1 MSDLVKR
8 LRKEEDSLYGTHPC
22 GLLHDAADRIEILEA
37 VIREIISQIDQGGES
52 GKVFARDYCIQNARK
67 KLAGE

>member
-1 MSDLVKR
+1 MSELVKE
-8 LRKEEDSLYGTHPC
+8 LKAYPAHYTAAHK
-22 GLLHDAADRIEILEA
+22 AADRIGALEA